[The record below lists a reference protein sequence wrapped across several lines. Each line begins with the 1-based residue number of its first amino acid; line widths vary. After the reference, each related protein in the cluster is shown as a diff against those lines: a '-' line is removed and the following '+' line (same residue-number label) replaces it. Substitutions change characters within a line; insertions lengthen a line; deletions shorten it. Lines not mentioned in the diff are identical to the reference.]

1 MAKGRFLFDEQAREK
16 RRWTL
21 FAAGACAV
29 AGICMLLG
37 IGQTFQLKIQDL
49 WYGVRGDRQP
59 SPQVAIVGIDGKSL
73 NAQEERWP
81 WPRDAY
87 VPLIEKLDQAGAKVI
102 GFDITFSKT
111 TAEDGVLAEAMRA
124 RDNVVFGMVFNDPG
138 DRSPPSGAPP
148 PEVVEQAV
156 PPFDVPF
163 LNLIPA
169 PGVEPPSPVLAE
181 AAAGIGHVVLLPSLD
196 GTLRRLPT
204 LIRHG
209 DRAYPSLA
217 VQMARVYTDVPL
229 QDIEVTASHLRVGYA
244 DIPITQTAEVLLNW
258 TTKDLGHAFPT
269 YSMLD
274 VLRGDVGER
283 ELNGKAVF
291 VAMTAEGLDDRDLPF
306 GITLPGVLV
315 HATFLENFFTLSF
328 LQFPSW
334 GIGLEIGL
342 FLALAVIAIFL
353 FPRLPTP
360 VLFVVAPVLLLGVL
374 GLSLYLFMT
383 NSMWWPP
390 LYPCLAI
397 AFPFA
402 TSVFFKLRST
412 ERAKDVETEKVRV
425 AEDKIVEVQLEK
437 GLAFQEKG
445 SLDLAIATF
454 NRLPMTE
461 DMKMIYLNLGFDFQ
475 SRGNYEKAF
484 LCYKRVYE
492 MDPTFE
498 DVAERLEAMR
508 RSGIGTQLV
517 VDQSVPSVPS
527 VMPPAPSVAPPI
539 TPDFPETAPDFPET
553 GTMELDEPE
562 EATLQI
568 AEDEAPTL
576 GPTETPV
583 PTPTP
588 TPAPTPTPTPRP
600 SPTATPMPPP
610 TSAPGMGGTVPGIE
624 PQPGTGSSRYRLV
637 KKLGKGAM
645 GEVSL
650 MEDTKLGRK
659 VAIKTIRPDVDM
671 SSRAAIEMRQRFV
684 REAQTA
690 GKLTHPNIVTVYDS
704 FEGEGGVAYIVMEFV
719 EGETLANII
728 KQTRLSGPQIKHIIV
743 NAANGLQHAHDNGV
757 FHRDVKPENIMIS
770 PKTGVTKLMDFGI
783 ARLVESNM
791 TATGSVLGTPA
802 YMAPEQVTGHKV
814 DARSDVFSL
823 GAVLYELL
831 TGNRAFPGNKL
842 TAVMLAVLQEEPPI
856 PSSCDVEPR
865 VSPAWDPIVAKAMAK
880 KAEERYQTAAEFA
893 NAVRSVRA

>member
-1 MAKGRFLFDEQAREK
+1 MSAKGRFLFDEQAREK

-29 AGICMLLG
+29 AGVCMLLG
-37 IGQTFQLKIQDL
+37 IGQTFQLKIQDV
-49 WYGVRGDRQP
+49 WYSLRGDRHP
-59 SPQVAIVGIDGKSL
+59 SPQVVIVGIDGKSL

-81 WPRDAY
+81 WPRRTY
-87 VPLIEKLDQAGAKVI
+87 VPLIEKLNQAGAKVI
-102 GFDITFSKT
+102 GFDIAFSKT
-111 TAEDGVLAEAMRA
+111 TAEDALLADAMRA
-124 RDNVVFGMVFNDPG
+124 RGNVVFGIVFNDPG

-156 PPFDVPF
+156 PPFNVSF
-163 LNLIPA
+163 LTLIPA
-169 PGVEPPSPVLAE
+169 PGVEPPSPELAE

-196 GTLRRLPT
+196 GTLRRVPT
-204 LIRHG
+204 LIQHG

-229 QDIEVTASHLRVGYA
+229 QDLEVTASHVRIGYA

-258 TTKDLGHAFPT
+258 TTKDLGNAFPT

-283 ELNGKAVF
+283 ELSGKAVF

-334 GIGLEIGL
+334 GIALEIGL

-360 VLFVVAPVLLLGVL
+360 ALLAAAPVLLLGVL
-374 GLSLYLFMT
+374 GLSLYFFMT
-383 NSMWWPP
+383 GSMWWPP

-397 AFPFA
+397 VFPFA
-402 TSVFFKLRST
+402 TSIFFKLRST
-412 ERAKDVETEKVRV
+412 ERAKDAEVEKVRE
-425 AEDKIVEVQLEK
+425 AEEKIHEVQLEK

-475 SRGNYEKAF
+475 SRGNLEKAF

-498 DVAERLEAMR
+498 DVAQRLEAMR
-508 RSGIGTQLV
+508 RSGVGTQLV
-517 VDQSVPSVPS
+517 AEHSMPSVPS
-527 VMPPAPSVAPPI
+527 VMPPAPSVAPPV
-539 TPDFPETAPDFPET
+539 TPDFPDT
-553 GTMELDEPE
+553 GTVEVDEPE
-562 EATLQI
+562 EPTLQMG
-568 AEDEAPTL
+568 EQ
-576 GPTETPV
+576 ETPI
-583 PTPTP
+583 PERTPTP
-588 TPAPTPTPTPRP
+588 TPPPASTPTPPPASTP
-600 SPTATPMPPP
+600 TPPP
-610 TSAPGMGGTVPGIE
+610 TSTPIPPPTSTPGVGRSVPGIE
-624 PQPGTGSSRYRLV
+624 PQPGTSASRYRLIQ
-637 KKLGKGAM
+637 KLGKGAM

-650 MEDTKLGRK
+650 MEDTKLDRK

-684 REAQTA
+684 REAKTA

-728 KQTRLSGPQIKHIIV
+728 KKTRLTAPQIKHIIV
-743 NAANGLQHAHDNGV
+743 NAASGLQHAHENGV

-814 DARSDVFSL
+814 DARSDIFSL
-823 GAVLYELL
+823 GAVLYEML
-831 TGNRAFPGNKL
+831 TGNRAFPGNKI

-856 PSSCDVEPR
+856 PSSVETEPR
-865 VSPAWDPIVAKAMAK
+865 VSPTWDPVVTKAMAK
-880 KAEERYQTAAEFA
+880 KAEERFQSAVEFA
-893 NAVRSVRA
+893 NAVRAVRA